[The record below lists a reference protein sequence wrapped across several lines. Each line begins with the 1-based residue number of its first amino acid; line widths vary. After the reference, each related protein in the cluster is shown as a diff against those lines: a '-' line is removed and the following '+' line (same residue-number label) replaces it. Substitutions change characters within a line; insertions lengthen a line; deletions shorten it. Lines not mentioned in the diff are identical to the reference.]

1 MNRYLQERKGRWYFR
16 IRVPKMLQEMGG
28 IPEVITIRSTPGQFY
43 AAGVFF
49 NVEVPEMQQA
59 LSLSADTSAEGGVGC
74 QDRANAQSQLL
85 LPG

>member
-1 MNRYLQERKGRWYFR
+1 MESCLPRGNG
-16 IRVPKMLQEMGG
+16 VNS
-28 IPEVITIRSTPGQFY
+28 RSNYNTKHPGQLY